1 MTLTT
6 DGIVIREQS
15 TGESDRIITI
25 LTRTN
30 GVIKCFANNS
40 KSIKNKNTAATGLL
54 CYSDFTL
61 SQTKNGTYIVREA
74 TAKQV
79 FFSLRE
85 DIVKLSLAQYFAELT
100 YELSP
105 VEDSG
110 EEFLSLLLNS
120 IHLILNDKYSL
131 LHIKAVT
138 ELRLMCLSGFAPS
151 LISCRKCGAY
161 ESERMYFDVLT
172 GELYCNNC
180 FAQNKSFAVSLGV
193 IAAMRHICFSEKN
206 KIYSFS
212 LSEES
217 LSDLCFLTERYLKN
231 VTMKRFKTLDF
242 FKSISGEL

>member
-15 TGESDRIITI
+15 PGENDRIVTI

-40 KSIKNKNTAATGLL
+40 KSIKNKNAAATGLL

-61 SQTKNGTYIVREA
+61 SQTKKGTYIVREA

-105 VEDSG
+105 IEESG

-120 IHLILNDKYSL
+120 IHLILNGKYPL

-151 LISCRKCGAY
+151 LISCLRCGAY
-161 ESERMYFDVLT
+161 ESEKMYFDVLT
-172 GELYCNNC
+172 GELYCNSC
-180 FAQNKSFAVSLGV
+180 LSENKAFAVSLGV
-193 IAAMRHICFSEKN
+193 ITAMRHICFSEKN

-212 LSEES
+212 LSGES

-231 VTMKRFKTLDF
+231 VTMKKFKTLDF
-242 FKSISGEL
+242 FKSISGEM

>member
-15 TGESDRIITI
+15 TGESDRIITV

-40 KSIKNKNTAATGLL
+40 KSPKNKNTASTGLL

-61 SQTKNGTYIVREA
+61 SLTKNGTYIVREA
-74 TAKQV
+74 AAKQV

-105 VEDSG
+105 TEDSG
-110 EEFLSLLLNS
+110 EEFLCLLLNS
-120 IHLILNDKYSL
+120 IHLILTDKYSL
-131 LHIKAVT
+131 FHIKAVT

-151 LISCRKCGAY
+151 LISCGKCGAY

-172 GELYCNNC
+172 GELYCNSC
-180 FAQNKSFAVSLGV
+180 FTDNKSFSVSLGV
-193 IAAMRHICFSEKN
+193 ISAMRHICFSERSR
-206 KIYSFS
+206 IFSFS

-217 LSDLCFLTERYLKN
+217 LSDLCFLCERYLKN
-231 VTMKRFKTLDF
+231 VTMKKFKTLDF
-242 FKSISGEL
+242 FKKIIGEI